1 MSVSLFVLYCYDSE
15 PHSHGGGRSD
25 DCLHEGEK

>member
-15 PHSHGGGRSD
+15 LPSHGGDRCD